1 MPNGITIAEIGGICA
16 LLFGNGLLWRFM
28 NKKIDDKQDK
38 PLCDE
43 RSGHIIKALDEI
55 KVTQKEILKE
65 VHNRNGTH

>member
-1 MPNGITIAEIGGICA
+1 MPDGTTYTLGGIIA
-16 LLFGNGLLWRFM
+16 VLFGKGLLLRFM